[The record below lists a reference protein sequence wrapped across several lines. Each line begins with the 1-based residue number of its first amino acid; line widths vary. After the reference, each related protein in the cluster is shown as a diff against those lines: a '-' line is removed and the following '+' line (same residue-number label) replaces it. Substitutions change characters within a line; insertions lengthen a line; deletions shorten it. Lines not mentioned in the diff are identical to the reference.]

1 MSVHWIHQVPVES
14 GEIILIRT
22 AVPQPCKE
30 GGEEECQDRK
40 QAHLASK
47 QMQQTSKQALLAYIQ
62 ANATNEGK
70 ADEELANEKEAKA
83 GEGDD
88 QSCLTCGQN
97 SRKIPIC

>member
-1 MSVHWIHQVPVES
+1 MSVHWIYQVAVES
-14 GEIILIRT
+14 AEIILIRD

-30 GGEEECQDRK
+30 EGEEKCQDRK
-40 QAHLASK
+40 QAHLANLK
-47 QMQQTSKQALLAYIQ
+47 MQQTSKQALLAYIQ

-70 ADEELANEKEAKA
+70 PDEELGNEKEAKA
-83 GEGDD
+83 VEGDD